1 MSLELSRH
9 AHARMNA
16 RAIRKSDIDLV
27 LECGD
32 PGSDGAV
39 IRLSRSD
46 ALKHIEEMKDRIKS
60 MKRIAE
66 KGGVVVVLRDDQII
80 TTYPDKIDHV
90 ARRKNIREKFGV
102 SKGEPLVP

>member
-1 MSLELSRH
+1 MSLDLSRH
-9 AHARMNA
+9 AHLRMNS

-32 PGSDGAV
+32 HGSDGAV
-39 IRLSRSD
+39 VRLSRAA
-46 ALKHIEEMKDRIKS
+46 ALKHIEGMQARMKS

-66 KGGVVVVLRDDQII
+66 KGGVVVVVRDDQIV

-102 SKGEPLVP
+102 KKGEHLVR